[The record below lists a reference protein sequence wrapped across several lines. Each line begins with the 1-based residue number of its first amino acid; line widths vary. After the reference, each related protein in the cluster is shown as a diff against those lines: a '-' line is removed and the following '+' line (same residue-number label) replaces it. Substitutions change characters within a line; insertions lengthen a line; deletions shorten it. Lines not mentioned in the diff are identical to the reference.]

1 MSRTCRRRPRRQ
13 RAGTGIVPG
22 NGELGGFDTD
32 YSDVNS
38 CVGQQVMVSAD
49 VNDVISP
56 TTSNIAGTENTAA
69 DELLVLRNAQVIIV
83 DSANSA
89 TATVT
94 FAG

>member
-1 MSRTCRRRPRRQ
+1 
-13 RAGTGIVPG
+13 
-22 NGELGGFDTD
+22 
-32 YSDVNS
+32 
-38 CVGQQVMVSAD
+38 MVSAD